1 MENIIL
7 LIFCFLSGTVLKK
20 TGRLS
25 SETPRILN
33 GFILHISL
41 PALILLHIHSVKWE
55 FSSVIPVSM
64 AWVQFGAGFIFFT
77 VLSRILQLSERSR
90 ICLILCGSLGNT
102 SFLGIP
108 MIEMFFGSYAVPVG
122 ILCDQPG
129 TFLVLSLLGLPLL
142 VSSEGGMNIGQLT
155 IKTLKFA
162 PFQAFILA
170 VLLHPFVYPE
180 FLNSVLKRLGDTLVP
195 LALFSVGFQFELKS
209 FSRKKKLIF
218 YGLLFKLILS
228 PFLFWFFYSVLL
240 KMKSLNV
247 QIAVFESAMPAMI
260 TAGALAIDYDL
271 EPDLAASLVAYG
283 IIISPLTLYF
293 WKTVLSL

>member
-7 LIFCFLSGTVLKK
+7 LIFCFLAGTVLKN

-55 FSSVIPVSM
+55 ISSLIPMSM
-64 AWVQFGAGFIFFT
+64 AWVQFGAGFLFFT
-77 VLSRILQLSERSR
+77 VLSHILKLSVRSR

-108 MIEMFFGSYAVPVG
+108 MIEMHFGSYAVPVG

-129 TFLVLSLLGLPLL
+129 TFLVLSLLGLPLVL
-142 VSSEGGMNIGQLT
+142 SAETGLNIKHLI

-170 VLLHPFVYPE
+170 VLLYPVQYPE

-195 LALFSVGFQFELKS
+195 LALFSVGFQFEMKS
-209 FSRKKKLIF
+209 FGRKKDLIF
-218 YGLLFKLILS
+218 YGLFFKLILS
-228 PFLFWFFYSVLL
+228 PFLFWIFYSVLL
-240 KMKSLNV
+240 NMKSLYV
-247 QIAVFESAMPAMI
+247 QITVFESAMPAMI
-260 TAGALAIDYDL
+260 TAGTLAMEHDL
-271 EPDLAASLVAYG
+271 DPDLAASLVAYG
-283 IIISPLTLYF
+283 IIISSFTLYF
-293 WKTVLSL
+293 WKTVLIQ

>member
-7 LIFCFLSGTVLKK
+7 LIFCFLAGTFLKM
-20 TGRLS
+20 TGRMS

-55 FSSVIPVSM
+55 ITSVIPMSM
-64 AWVQFGAGFIFFT
+64 AWVQFGLGFVFFT
-77 VLSRILQLSERSR
+77 VLSSLLKISERSR

-108 MIEMFFGSYAVPVG
+108 MIEMHFGSYAVPVG

-129 TFLVLSLLGLPLL
+129 TFLVLSLLGLPLAL
-142 VSSEGGMNIGQLT
+142 SAETGLNIKGLI
-155 IKTLKFA
+155 IKIFKFA

-170 VLLHPFVYPE
+170 VFLYPVQYPE

-195 LALFSVGFQFELKS
+195 LALFSVGFQFEMKS
-209 FSRKKKLIF
+209 FGRKKDLIF
-218 YGLLFKLILS
+218 YGLFFKLILS
-228 PFLFWFFYSVLL
+228 PFLFWLFYSVLL
-240 KMKSLNV
+240 KLKSLYV

-260 TAGALAIDYDL
+260 TAGAIAMENDL
-271 EPDLAASLVAYG
+271 DPDLAASLVAYG
-283 IIISPLTLYF
+283 IIISSFTLYF
-293 WKTVLSL
+293 WKTVLLL